1 MNLPFENIQLLWLL
15 LLLPI
20 IVLVYFYAL
29 AQKKKVAKKIG
40 DAVLVNELTANYNQK
55 SYPKKFLLIFISM
68 MLVLLALANL
78 RKKTGSEKITR
89 NGIDIMIALDVS
101 KSMLAKDVQPNR
113 LERAKQLLGKLIDRL
128 SNDRIGIIVF
138 AGKSYLQMPLT
149 GDHTATKMYLSA
161 ATPETV
167 PTQGTVIGD
176 ALKMSYAAFN
186 TKEKKY
192 KAVIL
197 ISDGEDHDENAVD
210 IATEMAS
217 QGVVINTVGI
227 GSTEGTTIF
236 DELTNDAKKDKEG
249 NTVITKLNEQI
260 LADIAASGKGTYQ
273 LFTNTDEVVD
283 KLYSSLSSMEKRNV
297 EDNSLASYKSWFQI
311 LLGLAFL
318 LLVIEI
324 LINEVK
330 INKVK
335 NLKYIATTF
344 LLFFSINIFAQAQ
357 KEAIKNGNEAY
368 KKNDFETAIKQYQQ
382 ATTKNDK
389 NTKAQFNL
397 GNALYKADK
406 KDDAINTYDKAAK
419 DAVKPAEKS
428 NALYNKAVALQN
440 TKKLK
445 ESIDAYKKALMQD
458 GNNEDARHNLQLA
471 LRQQKQE
478 EQKEKEQKEKE
489 KQQDKQN
496 QDKNKKEDKEPKPQ
510 QSNISKKDA
519 EQKLNALQQKEKELQ
534 DKLHKVGA
542 ANANKQDK
550 DW

>member
-1 MNLPFENIQLLWLL
+1 MNLPFEHIQLLWLL

-68 MLVLLALANL
+68 LLVLLALANL
-78 RKKTGSEKITR
+78 RTKNGSEKIIR

-113 LERAKQLLGKLIDRL
+113 LERAKQLLGKLIDKL

-260 LADIAASGKGTYQ
+260 LADIAESGNGTYQ
-273 LFTNTDEVVD
+273 LFTNTDEVVN
-283 KLYSSLSSMEKRNV
+283 KLFGSLSGMEKRNV

-344 LLFFSINIFAQAQ
+344 LLFFSINIFAQAE
-357 KEAIKNGNEAY
+357 KESIKKGNEAY

-397 GNALYKADK
+397 GNALYKSDK
-406 KDDAINTYDKAAK
+406 KEDAITVYDKAAN
-419 DAVKPAEKS
+419 DATKPVEKS

-478 EQKEKEQKEKE
+478 KQKEKEQKEKE

-519 EQKLNALQQKEKELQ
+519 EQKLDALQQKEKELQ

>member
-68 MLVLLALANL
+68 LLVLLALANL
-78 RKKTGSEKITR
+78 RTKNGSEKITR